1 MVLKMADKVVHILT
15 NQNSIAGYFLAQ
27 LRNVNVQ
34 GDSMRFR
41 KNLERLGEI
50 MAYEISKT
58 LPFSPQKVQTPLTE
72 TTLNLPTEFPVL
84 ATVLRAG
91 LPFHHGFL
99 NYFDASESAFV
110 AAYRVEETAE
120 IGVQLDYMTSVSLEN
135 KILLLVDPMLATGK
149 SLALTYKAMLRFGAP
164 REVHIAAA
172 IASPEGVAHVQAA
185 LPHVNLWLGALD
197 EKLNEQS
204 YIVPGLGDAG
214 NLAYGAKI

>member
-1 MVLKMADKVVHILT
+1 MRILT
-15 NQNSIAGYFLAQ
+15 EENSIASYFLAQ

-34 GDSMRFR
+34 QDSMRFR
-41 KNLERLGEI
+41 RNLERLGEV

-58 LPFSPQKVQTPLTE
+58 LPYAAQKVQTPLAE
-72 TTLNLPTEFPVL
+72 TTANLPTEFPVL

-110 AAYRVEETAE
+110 AAYRIEKTHDLQ
-120 IGVQLDYMTSVSLEN
+120 VQVDYMTSVSLEN

-149 SLALTYKAMLRFGAP
+149 SLALTYQAMLRFGTP
-164 REVHIAAA
+164 RETHIAACV
-172 IASPEGVAHVQAA
+172 ASPEGVAHVQQE
-185 LPHVNLWLGALD
+185 LPNVKLWIGALD
-197 EKLNEQS
+197 EKLNEHA

>member
-1 MVLKMADKVVHILT
+1 MVHKVMHILT
-15 NQNSIAGYFLAQ
+15 QENSIASYFLAQ
-27 LRNVNVQ
+27 LRDQVVQ
-34 GDSMRFR
+34 QDSMRFR
-41 KNLERLGEI
+41 RNLERLGEI

-58 LPFSPQKVQTPLTE
+58 LPYSPQKVQTPLAE
-72 TTLNLPTEFPVL
+72 TTVQLPTEFPVL

-110 AAYRVEETAE
+110 AAYRIERTHDISIQV
-120 IGVQLDYMTSVSLEN
+120 DYLTSVSLEN

-149 SLALTYKAMLRFGAP
+149 SLALTYEAMLRFGKP
-164 REVHIAAA
+164 REVHIAA
-172 IASPEGVAHVQAA
+172 IVASPQGVAHVQKQ
-185 LPHVNLWLGALD
+185 LPDVKLWLGAID
-197 EKLNEQS
+197 EKLNEHA

>member
-1 MVLKMADKVVHILT
+1 MHILT
-15 NQNSIAGYFLAQ
+15 QENSIASYFLAQ
-27 LRNVNVQ
+27 LRDVNVQ
-34 GDSMRFR
+34 KDTMRFR
-41 KNLERLGEI
+41 RNLERLGEI

-58 LPFSPQKVQTPLTE
+58 LPFSARKLQTPLAE
-72 TTLNLPTEFPVL
+72 TTVQLPVEFPVI

-110 AAYRVEETAE
+110 AAYRIEKTDDVT
-120 IGVQLDYMTSVSLEN
+120 IQVDYMTSVSLED

-149 SLALTYKAMLRFGAP
+149 SLALTYQAMLRFGKP
-164 REVHIAAA
+164 REVHIAA
-172 IASPEGVAHVQAA
+172 IVASPEGVAHVQKQ
-185 LPHVNLWLGALD
+185 LPDVKLWLCALD
-197 EKLNEQS
+197 EKLNEHA

>member
-1 MVLKMADKVVHILT
+1 MHILT
-15 NQNSIAGYFLAQ
+15 QEDSIASYFLAQ
-27 LRNVNVQ
+27 LRDQVVQ
-34 GDSMRFR
+34 QDSMRFR
-41 KNLERLGEI
+41 RNLERLGEV

-58 LPFSPQKVQTPLTE
+58 LPYSPKKVQTPLAE
-72 TTLNLPTEFPVL
+72 TTVNLPTEFPVI

-110 AAYRVEETAE
+110 AAYRIEKTDDVT
-120 IGVQLDYMTSVSLEN
+120 IQVDYLTSVSLEN

-149 SLALTYKAMLRFGAP
+149 SLALTYQAMLRFGKP
-164 REVHIAAA
+164 REVHIAA
-172 IASPEGVAHVQAA
+172 IVASPQGVAHVQKQ
-185 LPHVNLWLGALD
+185 LPDVKLWLGAID
-197 EKLNEQS
+197 EKLNEHA